1 MADGPMSND
10 QKPLVFFHIM
20 KCGGTSVRAGL
31 AQGAAGHRRGPEI
44 FELDG
49 TAAKVAS
56 AGTAADDWTFRDALL
71 PYALLTLHPAIVLGH
86 FRYRDRYAELADSMH
101 MVTVLRDPLER
112 LVSLYKWRR
121 YKQGIARP
129 VDLDFDEL
137 IASGRWEK
145 AGHEYVD
152 VFCGNDDLDP
162 RSEEAADAA
171 VANLRRFA
179 AVGFIDRLDEF
190 SSRVTACLGKPV
202 SIPVLNRS
210 PAPPDADLDPA
221 ALVRARELCAP
232 DYRVYD
238 QLVSRR

>member
-1 MADGPMSND
+1 VHDGPTSSD
-10 QKPLVFFHIM
+10 HKPLVFFHIM

-31 AQGAAGHRRGPEI
+31 AMGAAGRRRGPEI

-49 TAAKVAS
+49 PAATAAA
-56 AGTAADDWTFRDALL
+56 AGTAADDWKFRDALL

-86 FRYRDRYAELADSMH
+86 FRYRDRYEELTGSVH

-121 YKQGIARP
+121 YKQGIGRP
-129 VDLDFDEL
+129 VELGFDEL
-137 IASGRWEK
+137 VASGRLAQ

-162 RSEEAADAA
+162 RSDAAADAA

-179 AVGFIDRLDEF
+179 AVGILDRLDEF
-190 SSRVTACLGKPV
+190 SSRVTTCLGKPV
-202 SIPVLNRS
+202 TIPVLNRS
-210 PAPPDADLDPA
+210 PAPADADIDPA
-221 ALVRARELCAP
+221 ALERARELCAP
-232 DYRVYD
+232 DYRVYNE
-238 QLVSRR
+238 LVSRR